1 MKKTITHFMFNIFVF
16 LLVFTAMPT
25 TFSFANITPVN
36 VHASEISPR
45 ADQIYWRYRTL
56 SDGTIQKRR
65 WNATKG
71 YWVDPH
77 WINVN

>member
-1 MKKTITHFMFNIFVF
+1 MKKIIKHALFSTSIFFMA
-16 LLVFTAMPT
+16 FTTMPT
-25 TFSFANITPVN
+25 ALPSANLTALTVE
-36 VHASEISPR
+36 AEEISPR
-45 ADQIYWRYRTL
+45 ADQIYWRYRML

>member
-1 MKKTITHFMFNIFVF
+1 MKKIIKHTLFSTSIFFMAFA
-16 LLVFTAMPT
+16 TMPT
-25 TFSFANITPVN
+25 ALPSTNLTSLTVEAE
-36 VHASEISPR
+36 EISPR
-45 ADQIYWRYRTL
+45 DQIYWRYRTL

>member
-1 MKKTITHFMFNIFVF
+1 MKKLITHIVFNITVF
-16 LLVFTAMPT
+16 LLVFTAMPAA
-25 TFSFANITPVN
+25 FSFTGISPVK
-36 VHASEISPR
+36 VHASEITPR
-45 ADQIYWRYRTL
+45 ADVIYWRYRTL

-65 WNATKG
+65 WNETKG